1 MTRDMHLSLIGFMGS
16 GKTTVGQAMATR
28 LGRPFLDIDAE
39 VERMLGMPIP
49 QVFAKLGEPAFR
61 EAEQD
66 ALSDAL
72 RPSEPIVLSTGGGT
86 PCADG
91 AMEWM
96 RRKSL
101 VVALAPPLEVLLP
114 RLESSLETRPMLKGK
129 SGPAL
134 AQHVQRMMLTR
145 AACYG
150 QAHVTW
156 SQGEWTEAALDDALA
171 QVRWRLEGS

>member
-1 MTRDMHLSLIGFMGS
+1 MNHDMHLSLIGFMGS
-16 GKTTVGQAMATR
+16 GKSTVGQAMATR
-28 LGRPFLDIDAE
+28 LGRPFLDIDVE
-39 VERMLGMPIP
+39 VVRMLGMPIP
-49 QVFAKLGEPAFR
+49 QVFEELGESAFR

-72 RPSEPIVLSTGGGT
+72 RPNEPIVLATGGGT
-86 PCADG
+86 PCAEG

-114 RLESSLETRPMLKGK
+114 RLESSLETRPLLKGK
-129 SGPAL
+129 TGQAL
-134 AQHVQRMMLTR
+134 AQHIQRMMLTR

-150 QAHVTW
+150 QADVTW
-156 SQGEWTEAALDDALA
+156 NQGQWTDDMLDDALA
-171 QVRWRLEGS
+171 QIRWRLEGP

>member
-1 MTRDMHLSLIGFMGS
+1 MNRDMHLSFIGFMGS

-28 LGRPFLDIDAE
+28 LGRSFLDIDAE

-49 QVFAKLGEPAFR
+49 LVFAELGEPAFR

-72 RPSEPIVLSTGGGT
+72 RPKEPIVLATGGGT
-86 PCADG
+86 PCTEG

-101 VVALAPPLEVLLP
+101 VVALAPPLEVLLL
-114 RLESSLETRPMLKGK
+114 RLESSLDTRPILKGK
-129 SGPAL
+129 TGQAL

-150 QAHVTW
+150 QADITW
-156 SQGEWTEAALDDALA
+156 TQGEWTDNLLNDALA
-171 QVRWRLEGS
+171 QVRWRLEES

>member
-1 MTRDMHLSLIGFMGS
+1 MTRGMHLSLIGFMGS
-16 GKTTVGQAMATR
+16 GKTTVGRAMAER
-28 LGRPFLDIDAE
+28 LGRPFQDIDAE
-39 VERMLGMPIP
+39 VERMLGMSIP
-49 QVFAKLGEPAFR
+49 QVFSKLGESAFR

-72 RPSEPIVLSTGGGT
+72 RSNEPIVLATGGGT

-101 VVALAPPLEVLLP
+101 VVALLPPLEVLLP
-114 RLESSLETRPMLKGK
+114 RLESSLDTRPLLKGK
-129 SGPAL
+129 TGQAL
-134 AQHVQRMMLTR
+134 AKHVQRMMLTR

-150 QAHVTW
+150 QADITW
-156 SQGEWTEAALDDALA
+156 KQGDWTDVLLDDALA
-171 QVRWRLEGS
+171 QVRWRVEGT